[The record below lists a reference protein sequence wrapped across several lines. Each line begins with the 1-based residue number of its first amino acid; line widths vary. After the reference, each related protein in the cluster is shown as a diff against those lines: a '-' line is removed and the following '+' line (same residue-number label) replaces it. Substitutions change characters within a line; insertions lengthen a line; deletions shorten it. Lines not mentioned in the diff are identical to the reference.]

1 MPRAKG
7 STMKIASL
15 LPLCTLLLAT
25 APAPAEEL
33 VRVAPFDS
41 VELEGGGHVI
51 VRHGDVQVVRLLKGS
66 TAFTRFVVKDQG
78 KLRIE
83 ACNNECPHHY
93 DLEVEI
99 TTPRVNGLAISGGGA
114 IESAGNFAAEHH
126 VALAIDGGGK
136 IDVRTMD
143 ADDAEAAVNG
153 GGVIRLK
160 AHGNLT
166 AAIDGGGEI
175 RYWGNPHVTQAID
188 GGGEIK
194 RGD

>member
-1 MPRAKG
+1 VQG
-7 STMKIASL
+7 S
-15 LPLCTLLLAT
+15 
-25 APAPAEEL
+25 PAYTHFT
-33 VRVAPFDS
+33 VS
-41 VELEGGGHVI
+41 GG
-51 VRHGDVQVVRLLKGS
+51 R
-66 TAFTRFVVKDQG
+66 

-83 ACNNECPHHY
+83 ACNRDCPHHY

-114 IESAGNFAAEHH
+114 IESAGNFAPEDH
-126 VALAIDGGGK
+126 VALAVDGGGK
-136 IDVRTMD
+136 IDVRSMD

-153 GGVIRLK
+153 GGEIRLK

-166 AAIDGGGEI
+166 AAIDGGGES

-188 GGGEIK
+188 GGGEIR